1 MKIRTNSRLNCTGMH
16 PFGLTAVV
24 NADRLFGGVLPTFGA
39 EKFGIVGNVY
49 WETIPALG
57 VKSVNEG
64 EKRPFVAIF
73 PV

>member
-1 MKIRTNSRLNCTGMH
+1 MKESIRSRLNYTGMY
-16 PFGLTAVV
+16 PFGLTAAV
-24 NADRLFGGVLPTFGA
+24 NADRLFGGVLPAFGA

-49 WETIPALG
+49 WGKIPALG
-57 VKSVNEG
+57 GICVNEG

>member
-1 MKIRTNSRLNCTGMH
+1 MYGHASFWVTS
-16 PFGLTAVV
+16 VV
-24 NADRLFGGVLPTFGA
+24 NADRLLRVFSPTFGT

-49 WETIPALG
+49 WGTIPALG

>member
-1 MKIRTNSRLNCTGMH
+1 MKESIRSRLNYTGMY
-16 PFGLTAVV
+16 PLGVTADV
-24 NADRLFGGVLPTFGA
+24 NADRLLRVFSPAFGA

-49 WETIPALG
+49 WGTIPALG